1 MLTLLLH
8 NNNIE
13 MQLTR
18 LFQSGCKARGTTTN
32 RVTRYSESITKCS
45 FLTEE
50 MDSACHPGK
59 ILCCVSLL
67 DKKIFVVSAYLTRSA
82 TFLVTRLPVCFFSML
97 CSVFFLLE
105 ECRPFIQNS
114 KSTTELHRQLLNW
127 KICTNLTR

>member
-1 MLTLLLH
+1 MLTLLH

-13 MQLTR
+13 MKLTR

-59 ILCCVSLL
+59 ILCTVSLL
-67 DKKIFVVSAYLTRSA
+67 DKKMFVVSQDLLDKISNISGDETP
-82 TFLVTRLPVCFFSML
+82 RLLLLYALQC
-97 CSVFFLLE
+97 FFLLE

-127 KICTNLTR
+127 KICTDPI